1 MPGGHRAFFAQ
12 APRDWAALTRTVA
25 VAFTGFN
32 PVELLEMD
40 VDDLVWWYGQAEI
53 LAEEMKRDG

>member
-1 MPGGHRAFFAQ
+1 
-12 APRDWAALTRTVA
+12 

-40 VDDLVWWYGQAEI
+40 LDDLVWWYHQAEA
-53 LAEEMKRDG
+53 LAEEMKQHG

>member
-1 MPGGHRAFFAQ
+1 MPAGGGAFFAQ

-40 VDDLVWWYGQAEI
+40 VDDLVWWYRQAEE
-53 LAEEMKRDG
+53 LAEEIKRHE